1 MPIEQSVDIDI
12 TLTEALA
19 VEGIVPLGPFAPGTR
34 LHAGLSS
41 LRVTGAPGPVTAHF
55 TVTPPPEAVPLVGLP
70 VVLSS
75 ATPVPLLDVTSP
87 APGVLGLAIAE
98 GLPIGA
104 HLTGRLVT
112 SAPLL

>member
-1 MPIEQSVDIDI
+1 MAIEYSTDIDI

-19 VEGIVPLGPFAPGTR
+19 PAGIVPLGPCAAGAI

-41 LRVTGAPGPVTAHF
+41 LRITGAPGPVTAHF
-55 TVTPPPEAVPLVGLP
+55 TVTNALEVEPFVGVP
-70 VVLSS
+70 VVLSPS
-75 ATPVPLLDVTSP
+75 TPVPLMDLPPP

-104 HLTGRLVT
+104 RLTGRLVT